1 MLDFPF
7 WQSKWFAGPRMTQG
21 VLNEDFA
28 PKDEFGAS
36 FGYEV
41 HQNS

>member
-1 MLDFPF
+1 MLGFSF
-7 WQSKWFAGPRMTQG
+7 GRAIGFAGASNGSR

-28 PKDEFGAS
+28 QRGGFGAS